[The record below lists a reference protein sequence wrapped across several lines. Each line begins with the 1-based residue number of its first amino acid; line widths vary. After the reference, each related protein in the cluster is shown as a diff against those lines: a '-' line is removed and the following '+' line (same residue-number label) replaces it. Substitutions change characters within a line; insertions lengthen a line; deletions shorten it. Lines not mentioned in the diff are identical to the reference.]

1 MDFPSAGCPELG
13 LGVVDS
19 MHVAFAPPD
28 NPSSWSGVV
37 RMVFGEVLIM
47 NGLGLPVR
55 TTCWGTRCHSGIPYR
70 PEGLFACLSRPL
82 NRDEKCRIPPEMLL
96 SSHHLE
102 SEKHFPL
109 HTEGVGAVRESR
121 LQTTGKKSAGK
132 KSTGKKSTGRLPA
145 RRRDGSRQ
153 GVAPFS
159 SAEALPPNASLDL
172 ESFSPPQYLSPARRP
187 FHQSTIFSTRRFCSW
202 RDLRR

>member
-1 MDFPSAGCPELG
+1 MLSPSLAPLRSERQPHVMLNRLSFRTRHCLG
-13 LGVVDS
+13 TL
-19 MHVAFAPPD
+19 
-28 NPSSWSGVV
+28 
-37 RMVFGEVLIM
+37 
-47 NGLGLPVR
+47 
-55 TTCWGTRCHSGIPYR
+55 CHSGIPYR

-96 SSHHLE
+96 TSHHLG

-109 HTEGVGAVRESR
+109 HTEGVRAVRESR
-121 LQTTGKKSAGK
+121 LHTVGKKSD
-132 KSTGKKSTGRLPA
+132 GRLPA
-145 RRRDGSRQ
+145 RRRDGFRQ

-159 SAEALPPNASLDL
+159 SAEVLPPNASLDL
-172 ESFSPPQYLSPARRP
+172 KSFSPTQYLSPDRRP

>member
-1 MDFPSAGCPELG
+1 
-13 LGVVDS
+13 
-19 MHVAFAPPD
+19 
-28 NPSSWSGVV
+28 
-37 RMVFGEVLIM
+37 MVFGEVLIM
-47 NGLGLPVR
+47 NGLWLPVR

-121 LQTTGKKSAGK
+121 LQTAGEKSAGEKSTGK
-132 KSTGKKSTGRLPA
+132 KSTGKKSTGKKSAGRLPA
-145 RRRDGSRQ
+145 RRRDGSR
-153 GVAPFS
+153 
-159 SAEALPPNASLDL
+159 
-172 ESFSPPQYLSPARRP
+172 
-187 FHQSTIFSTRRFCSW
+187 
-202 RDLRR
+202 